1 MPPFAFDPSAY
12 PATPGCYLMQ
22 DASGEVLYV
31 GKAKSLR
38 RRLSSYFQPNQHKRI
53 QRMVARIA
61 SIEVILVR
69 NEMEMGENKPSRVL
83 YQKTPLGMYDWH
95 NYGHSPIGARSDVE
109 NVDIPRLQAFYH
121 RYYQPDN
128 ATLIV
133 SGKFDEEKT
142 LGYIAG
148 SFGKIPKPTRT
159 LPVLYT
165 LDPVQDGE
173 RSVVVRRVGGVPMN
187 PATKTLSG

>member
-61 SIEVILVR
+61 SLEVILVR
-69 NEMEMGENKPSRVL
+69 NEMESLVL
-83 YQKTPLGMYDWH
+83 
-95 NYGHSPIGARSDVE
+95 
-109 NVDIPRLQAFYH
+109 
-121 RYYQPDN
+121 
-128 ATLIV
+128 
-133 SGKFDEEKT
+133 
-142 LGYIAG
+142 
-148 SFGKIPKPTRT
+148 
-159 LPVLYT
+159 
-165 LDPVQDGE
+165 
-173 RSVVVRRVGGVPMN
+173 
-187 PATKTLSG
+187 